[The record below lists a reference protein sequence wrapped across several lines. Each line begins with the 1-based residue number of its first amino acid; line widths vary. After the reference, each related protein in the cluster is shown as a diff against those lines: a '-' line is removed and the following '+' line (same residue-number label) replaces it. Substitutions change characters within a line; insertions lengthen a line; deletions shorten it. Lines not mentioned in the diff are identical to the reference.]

1 MVDILIN
8 DTTRTTPMVNLNLP
22 NIDITIA
29 EAYEDQ
35 GGKLGPAHLSTVH
48 YVTYDFNI
56 FVMYTVHLW
65 CGIE

>member
-22 NIDITIA
+22 NIDITMT

-35 GGKLGPAHLSTVH
+35 GDLHTQIRYTH
-48 YVTYDFNI
+48 II
-56 FVMYTVHLW
+56 FYL
-65 CGIE
+65 